1 MPTRFSIDSLAT
13 SDAWVH
19 GSALSRW
26 DHEYARVHPG
36 RFSGC
41 VRTAWL
47 GPVQLI
53 HERIDHAFNYRGT
66 PWRGSRVFFSYL
78 PGCGGVFYDN
88 RPVETSVL
96 VTHRWDSVER
106 VNGSGPIDLIIAA
119 IDEDFLKSYL
129 EHLPGFEDLTRTTTP
144 MCYSS
149 GKPGIADFQ
158 HTVRAILSE
167 LIESRSPL
175 DHERLRFGLQQRLLD
190 SIVLALADSTG
201 ARGRLPAPSTRAYIV
216 GRAVEFMEAHL
227 ADTVSIRDVCAETR
241 VCPRTL
247 SYAFS
252 EVLGTSPKAYLV
264 AARLNRAY
272 RDLGDARGAASVES
286 VAVRWGFA
294 HMGRFAHYYRAAFGE
309 RPSDTFR
316 KRSMRTQNWPRARL
330 AVTSRLH

>member
-1 MPTRFSIDSLAT
+1 MATRVSIDSVAT
-13 SDAWVH
+13 TDAWTH

-26 DHEYARVHPG
+26 DHEYSRVHPG

-47 GPVQLI
+47 GPMQLI

-88 RPVETSVL
+88 RLVETSVL

-106 VNGSGPIDLIIAA
+106 VNGSGPINLLIAA
-119 IDEDFLKSYL
+119 IDEDFLKTYL
-129 EHLPGFEDLTRTTTP
+129 EPVPGFEDLTRTTSP
-144 MCYSS
+144 MCYST
-149 GKPGIADFQ
+149 GTTGIAAFQ
-158 HTVRAILSE
+158 NTVRTILGE
-167 LIESRSPL
+167 LIESRSSL
-175 DHERLRFGLQQRLLD
+175 DDDRLRLALQQRLLD
-190 SIVLALADSTG
+190 SIVLALADSSSV
-201 ARGRLPAPSTRAYIV
+201 RCRLPAPSTRAYIV
-216 GRAVEFMEAHL
+216 GRAVEFMESHL
-227 ADTVSIRDVCAETR
+227 ADAVSIRDVCLATR

-252 EVLGTSPKAYLV
+252 EVLGTSPKAYLI
-264 AARLNRAY
+264 AARLDRAF
-272 RDLGDARGAASVES
+272 RDLADARGAASVEG

-309 RPSDTFR
+309 LPSDTFR
-316 KRSMRTQNWPRARL
+316 RRSMRAQGWPRARL
-330 AVTSRLH
+330 AVASRLH